1 MVENN
6 APCSEGE
13 GRHELLA
20 MAVKKRE
27 ESATTLILGKKST
40 SGSLGMTFKA
50 LQKNNSGPDAL
61 LWRRGVKEL
70 LTEITTVLQVP
81 TTSEF

>member
-1 MVENN
+1 MVGNN

-20 MAVKKRE
+20 AVVKKRE
-27 ESATTLILGKKST
+27 EPAMTLILGKKST
-40 SGSLGMTFKA
+40 SGSLGMSLNA
-50 LQKNNSGPDAL
+50 LQKNNSGPDTL
-61 LWRRGVKEL
+61 LWRRGVKGL
-70 LTEITTVLQVP
+70 LIEIMTVLQVP

>member
-20 MAVKKRE
+20 AVVKKRE
-27 ESATTLILGKKST
+27 EPAMTLILGKKST